1 MMWWSENSG
10 YGMGWVSWILM
21 ALAMIAFWGLVIA
34 ALLALFRPSRS
45 TRSELRGTNAQHLL
59 DERYARGEID
69 DDEYRS
75 RSEAL
80 DRSSRRHESR

>member
-34 ALLALFRPSRS
+34 ALLALFSS
-45 TRSELRGTNAQHLL
+45 QAQYPQRTPWY
-59 DERYARGEID
+59 ECAASVG
-69 DDEYRS
+69 
-75 RSEAL
+75 
-80 DRSSRRHESR
+80 

>member
-1 MMWWSENSG
+1 MMWWSNDSG
-10 YGMGWVSWILM
+10 YGMGWVSWVLM

-34 ALLALFRPSRS
+34 CLLALFRPTGSDRS
-45 TRSELRGTNAQHLL
+45 KLRGTNAQRLL

-75 RSEAL
+75 RREAL
-80 DRSSRRHESR
+80 NKSSHRHESR